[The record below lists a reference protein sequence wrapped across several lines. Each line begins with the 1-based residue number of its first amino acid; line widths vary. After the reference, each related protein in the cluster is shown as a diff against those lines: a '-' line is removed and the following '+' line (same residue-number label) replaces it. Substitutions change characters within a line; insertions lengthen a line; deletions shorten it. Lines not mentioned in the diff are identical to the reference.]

1 MATEENLTGKEFA
14 GCKVINKIGQG
25 GMGTV
30 YRAHHKAL
38 NKTVCVKILAKELA
52 NDKRNLEFFLR
63 EARSAAK
70 LDHPNIV
77 HVYNFGKENHNYFI
91 VMSFID
97 GKSLQDMVVKD
108 GPMPVEKATKFMCEL
123 LDGLAHAHSRGII
136 HRDIKPSNI
145 LVDKKGRSYLVDFG
159 LARSVSEEK
168 ELTQAGE
175 MIGTAYFMS
184 PEQCLAKEVDN
195 RADIYAVGATY
206 FYLLTGKYP
215 FDGKTSVEVMHKHI
229 GNPVPD
235 PLLINPSIPRWAAMF
250 IERTMK
256 KKPEERYVNAEE
268 ARNELLDYSTGKKL
282 VPTPGGEIILDLSS
296 KIHDPVPDLSFSE
309 PGPAAKPEVSSGGA
323 ISIPSAPQE
332 FTLGSD
338 GGASSFSNSS
348 YSGAEGVTVDWN
360 SGETIN
366 AAPPPPV
373 HSSADPSMDLSGS
386 INIEP
391 EERSTSAGKDL
402 NGFQNKATAAIMTDS
417 YEATLEQQAEEEK
430 EEKEKKKQ
438 EQKEKKKTPEKKSR
452 VITVIHK
459 SLKTLAHLALL
470 FVASFSFVLAGACG
484 SGASSLG
491 NSFSTNAGGA
501 MLFTIAGLVITGIAF
516 LFRPKQS
523 PVRHIVYIVICAV
536 SAFMGGAFISA
547 AENTDIS
554 TKLIT
559 AVSMIAQNSSGH
571 LSLIF
576 AVVSFMIG
584 AELTGYKNIILK
596 LAGAAFYLLSTFL
609 VFSYVRVG
617 HEYFGINGW
626 GIAALIAVLLSVF
639 YAVTDSRDKILGPK
653 FFVIAAYCALLL
665 MICIPNIN
673 RAAENAFQKSNKEW
687 DVFRAAQKEDG
698 FRYPKELEPKPQ
710 KPLAELKDE
719 EKSLYFSKEKDKL
732 AYSFTEACG
741 LIPFAL
747 CMAFLSTLSLCGKMF
762 EFLENKPEN
771 F

>member
-1 MATEENLTGKEFA
+1 MANETEENLTGKEFA

-38 NKTVCVKILAKELA
+38 NKTVCVKILAKDLA
-52 NDKRNLEFFLR
+52 ADKRNLEFFLR

-108 GPMPVEKATKFMCEL
+108 GPMPAEKATKFMCEL

-145 LVDKKGRSYLVDFG
+145 LVDKKGKSYLVDFG

-168 ELTQAGE
+168 ELTQVGE

-206 FYLLTGKYP
+206 YYLLTGKYP

-229 GNPVPD
+229 SDPLPD
-235 PLLINPSIPRWAAMF
+235 PLLINSSIPRWAAMF
-250 IERTMK
+250 IERAMK
-256 KKPEERYVNAEE
+256 KKPEERYLNAEE

-296 KIHDPVPDLSFSE
+296 KIHDPVPDLSFSSE
-309 PGPAAKPEVSSGGA
+309 PAPAAPASSSEVS
-323 ISIPSAPQE
+323 ISIPAATQE

-348 YSGAEGVTVDWN
+348 YSGSEGVTVDWN

-373 HSSADPSMDLSGS
+373 HSSADPSMDLSRS

-391 EERSTSAGKDL
+391 EQTGFGDDSSKDMNSL
-402 NGFQNKATAAIMTDS
+402 QSKAAAAIMTDS

-430 EEKEKKKQ
+430 EEREKKEKEQ
-438 EQKEKKKTPEKKSR
+438 EQERKESKKKPEKKSK
-452 VITVIHK
+452 VITIVHK
-459 SLKTLAHLALL
+459 SLIK
-470 FVASFSFVLAGACG
+470 
-484 SGASSLG
+484 
-491 NSFSTNAGGA
+491 
-501 MLFTIAGLVITGIAF
+501 
-516 LFRPKQS
+516 
-523 PVRHIVYIVICAV
+523 
-536 SAFMGGAFISA
+536 
-547 AENTDIS
+547 
-554 TKLIT
+554 
-559 AVSMIAQNSSGH
+559 
-571 LSLIF
+571 
-576 AVVSFMIG
+576 
-584 AELTGYKNIILK
+584 
-596 LAGAAFYLLSTFL
+596 
-609 VFSYVRVG
+609 
-617 HEYFGINGW
+617 YF
-626 GIAALIAVLLSVF
+626 
-639 YAVTDSRDKILGPK
+639 
-653 FFVIAAYCALLL
+653 
-665 MICIPNIN
+665 
-673 RAAENAFQKSNKEW
+673 
-687 DVFRAAQKEDG
+687 
-698 FRYPKELEPKPQ
+698 
-710 KPLAELKDE
+710 
-719 EKSLYFSKEKDKL
+719 
-732 AYSFTEACG
+732 
-741 LIPFAL
+741 
-747 CMAFLSTLSLCGKMF
+747 
-762 EFLENKPEN
+762 
-771 F
+771 